1 MLYISIVL
9 LSWRRFQYKTPSQH
23 YLIAWSC
30 FFCKKETKTKPNPLK
45 SESEVAQLC
54 YCLTMFLLLK
64 KKKKTLRIV
73 KTYVLLTGKTQERTL
88 GKNERQLLNEKAPLP
103 PQGRITT
110 ELPGATALSPLSLC
124 GPILESA
131 KGGNH
136 TLGGSCRSR
145 LFCLVLWA
153 GLHLLAFSAT
163 VKSPH
168 EVHCKSM
175 GSLEVIVSFC
185 LIQGPLEMRG

>member
-30 FFCKKETKTKPNPLK
+30 FFCKKGTKTKTNPLK

-54 YCLTMFLLLK
+54 YCLTMLLLL

-103 PQGRITT
+103 PQGKITT
-110 ELPGATALSPLSLC
+110 ELPGATALSPLRLC
-124 GPILESA
+124 GPHSGICQGRES
-131 KGGNH
+131 H
-136 TLGGSCRSR
+136 LRWQLSLQTFLPCVVSGSPSSPC
-145 LFCLVLWA
+145 LFSHC
-153 GLHLLAFSAT
+153 
-163 VKSPH
+163 
-168 EVHCKSM
+168 EVPTR
-175 GSLEVIVSFC
+175 GSL
-185 LIQGPLEMRG
+185 